1 MGDCNQPAG
10 CFVHTGNGEEAHAPM
25 ASDEEFQR
33 LTLPALDLV
42 HNLARR
48 FVRDRADAEDLVQE
62 TYLRAWAAWSSGQ
75 RPRRV
80 EPWLATICL
89 NAGRDRARRA
99 STRLETAA
107 TAIADL
113 PDEVDVAEEAIGRMQ
128 RALVERAL
136 WALPTEQR
144 VAIALMDLGG
154 LTAAE
159 VARVTGSP
167 RGTVLARVHRG
178 RKTLVQLV
186 HQTEQ
191 EVGRDAP

>member
-1 MGDCNQPAG
+1 
-10 CFVHTGNGEEAHAPM
+10 VM
-25 ASDEEFQR
+25 ASEEEEFQR
-33 LTLPALDLV
+33 LALPALDLV

-48 FVRDRADAEDLVQE
+48 FARERADAEDLVQE
-62 TYLRAWAAWSSGQ
+62 TYLRAWTAWRSGR

-99 STRLETAA
+99 ATRPETPTAMAA
-107 TAIADL
+107 AGEL
-113 PDEVDVAEEAIGRMQ
+113 PDPSDVAEQAIGRVQ

-136 WALPTEQR
+136 WALPAEQR

-159 VARVTGSP
+159 VAEVTGSP

-178 RKTLVQLV
+178 RKTLARLV
-186 HQTEQ
+186 LE
-191 EVGRDAP
+191 EVGRHAP